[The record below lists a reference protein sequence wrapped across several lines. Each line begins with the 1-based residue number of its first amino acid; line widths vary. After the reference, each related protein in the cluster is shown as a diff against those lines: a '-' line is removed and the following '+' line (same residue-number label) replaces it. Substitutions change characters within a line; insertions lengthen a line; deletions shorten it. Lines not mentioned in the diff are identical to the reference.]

1 MTMSSTEYKDNII
14 PEEFAD
20 IAPYSENQYTEVMT
34 RLVKEPGFE
43 HAVRYVMPDVD
54 YDAFVEGLLS
64 VKTQSRFQQDI
75 MGKFLEGLAAS
86 TTAGIS
92 IDGLE
97 NCDRSK
103 NYTFISNHRDIVL
116 DASFLNLC
124 FIREKMPLTQVAI
137 GNNLLIY
144 EWITDLV
151 KLNRSFI
158 VKRDS
163 KVVKALENAKQLSGY
178 IHYTINTLHESVWIA
193 QREGRAKDSN
203 DMTQES
209 LIKMMSLAGE
219 GDTRRNL
226 IEINLMPVSI
236 SYEFDPNDYLK
247 AREFLLKR
255 RDPEYKKTQ
264 RDDLFSMETGLLRNK
279 GRVHFRLGRCVN
291 DLLEKITSTD
301 RSEIAHEV
309 CSVVDKAIHCG
320 YRIYP
325 CNYIAYDKINNTD
338 RFAENYT
345 QADVDNFAN
354 YINTQLDKVE
364 LDGVTPDE
372 REYMY
377 GMMLTMY
384 ANPLKNQ
391 LAAICG

>member
-1 MTMSSTEYKDNII
+1 MSSTEYKDNII

-20 IAPYSENQYTEVMT
+20 IAPYRENQYTEVMT

-43 HAVRYVMPDVD
+43 HAVRYAMPGVD

-75 MGKFLEGLAAS
+75 MGKFLEGLAAT

-97 NCDRSK
+97 NCDRNK

-178 IHYTINTLHESVWIA
+178 IHYTINKLHESVWIA

-226 IEINLMPVSI
+226 IEINMMPVSI

-291 DLLEKITSTD
+291 GLLEQITTTD

-309 CSVVDKAIHCG
+309 CSVIDKAIHCG

-338 RFAENYT
+338 RFADHYT
-345 QADVDNFAN
+345 QADVDSFEN
-354 YINTQLDKVE
+354 YVNAQLDKVE
-364 LDGVTPDE
+364 LDDVTPDE

-377 GMMLTMY
+377 SMMLTMY

-391 LAAICG
+391 LAAVGC

>member
-1 MTMSSTEYKDNII
+1 MSSTEYKDNII

-20 IAPYSENQYTEVMT
+20 IAPYRENQYTEVMT

-43 HAVRYVMPDVD
+43 HAVRYAMPGVD

-75 MGKFLEGLAAS
+75 MGKFLEGLAAT

-97 NCDRSK
+97 NCDRNK

-178 IHYTINTLHESVWIA
+178 IHYTINKLHESVWIA

-226 IEINLMPVSI
+226 IEINMMPVSI

-291 DLLEKITSTD
+291 DLLEQITTTD

-309 CSVVDKAIHCG
+309 CSVIDKAIHCG

-338 RFAENYT
+338 RFADHYT
-345 QADVDNFAN
+345 QADVDSFEN
-354 YINTQLDKVE
+354 YVNAQLDKVE
-364 LDGVTPDE
+364 LDDVTPEE

-377 GMMLTMY
+377 SMMLTMY

-391 LAAICG
+391 LAAVGC